1 MKEARNAA
9 RRCFPFLPE
18 SEESLPH
25 QPGLHSPLLHLVII
39 WTTRTTR
46 THWRFFPLKFCLM
59 LYFLCQEML
68 AKLVGSTLLILW
80 TNVKRIIT
88 RTLWQI
94 SVAIAIIIAQLQK
107 LGKNILAAYARYT
120 REKDRQWCEQVD
132 GRLSIRAPTVTT
144 LPSNILQILHNC
156 THSIFEYWAWL
167 DHTLLTR
174 Q

>member
-1 MKEARNAA
+1 M
-9 RRCFPFLPE
+9 
-18 SEESLPH
+18 
-25 QPGLHSPLLHLVII
+25 
-39 WTTRTTR
+39 T
-46 THWRFFPLKFCLM
+46 KF
-59 LYFLCQEML
+59 YFLSCM
-68 AKLVGSTLLILW
+68 ICHFMP
-80 TNVKRIIT
+80 IF
-88 RTLWQI
+88 

-174 Q
+174 QYTGGVVRRSVTFKTQLWLTPSSFLASFSGVCLIKFLLAAGRNDGLKLRIKSEVSKLFETLESILHNTQTS